1 MADAEHF
8 TDPFWAP
15 EPDEILSGGV
25 PCSYN
30 APTASIEMT
39 IGGLGT
45 IAVRSKTTGQL
56 EFIVR
61 SAGPDSPTLK
71 LTVTAE
77 SCVLQMKDNDS
88 EPFRDIP
95 VIEYR
100 AETRKSEGHKKLP
113 YVYYPKQPESAY
125 LNVRSKKDP
134 TVYWI
139 SVDRSNKRF
148 RYGQHLTNAS
158 LTYLEAH
165 FDGDRPSKQWM
176 DQLKST
182 QILQNGREIPGN
194 DVRYDPLPVTMDK
207 PPLVVSDEQVS
218 LEDLDKYHRTT
229 YANLPPGCQALYH
242 NIAGHNVSL
251 ESASFP
257 QLAQAID
264 YSCRDPRLVCGKILA
279 QKQTKNEFHDKS
291 KTYLRITVGSNLAN
305 SPGIPYVME
314 IWPPGHSSPIHDH
327 GRASAV
333 IKVLYGSIDCSWYDA
348 VQDGREPQQVGK
360 PHKLSKGDVT
370 WLGDKQFQIHKL
382 ENNYKTVCITLQC
395 YQFEQ
400 SDNEHYE
407 YFDFLDND
415 LNKDRFVPNSDR
427 SYGELVEELK
437 IEWDRKH

>member
-100 AETRKSEGHKKLP
+100 AETRKSEGPKKLP

-182 QILQNGREIPGN
+182 QILQNGRVSGFPHVHNTQELTVLLGN
-194 DVRYDPLPVTMDK
+194 
-207 PPLVVSDEQVS
+207 
-218 LEDLDKYHRTT
+218 
-229 YANLPPGCQALYH
+229 
-242 NIAGHNVSL
+242 
-251 ESASFP
+251 
-257 QLAQAID
+257 
-264 YSCRDPRLVCGKILA
+264 PRK
-279 QKQTKNEFHDKS
+279 
-291 KTYLRITVGSNLAN
+291 
-305 SPGIPYVME
+305 
-314 IWPPGHSSPIHDH
+314 
-327 GRASAV
+327 
-333 IKVLYGSIDCSWYDA
+333 
-348 VQDGREPQQVGK
+348 
-360 PHKLSKGDVT
+360 
-370 WLGDKQFQIHKL
+370 
-382 ENNYKTVCITLQC
+382 
-395 YQFEQ
+395 
-400 SDNEHYE
+400 
-407 YFDFLDND
+407 
-415 LNKDRFVPNSDR
+415 
-427 SYGELVEELK
+427 
-437 IEWDRKH
+437 

>member
-100 AETRKSEGHKKLP
+100 AETRKSEGPKKLP

-182 QILQNGREIPGN
+182 QILQNGR
-194 DVRYDPLPVTMDK
+194 

-279 QKQTKNEFHDKS
+279 QKQKKNEFHDKS
-291 KTYLRITVGSNLAN
+291 KTYLRITVGSNLV
-305 SPGIPYVME
+305 GQ
-314 IWPPGHSSPIHDH
+314 PPSIASSLFASNHIVSLE
-327 GRASAV
+327 ASAV

-415 LNKDRFVPNSDR
+415 LHKDRFVPNSDR

>member
-100 AETRKSEGHKKLP
+100 AETRKSEGPKKLP

-182 QILQNGREIPGN
+182 QILQNGR
-194 DVRYDPLPVTMDK
+194 

-279 QKQTKNEFHDKS
+279 QKQKKNEFHDKS
-291 KTYLRITVGSNLAN
+291 KTYLRITVGSNLV
-305 SPGIPYVME
+305 GQ
-314 IWPPGHSSPIHDH
+314 PPSIASSRFASNHIVSLE
-327 GRASAV
+327 ASAV

-415 LNKDRFVPNSDR
+415 LHKDRFVPNSDR
-427 SYGELVEELK
+427 SYGELIEELK

>member
-1 MADAEHF
+1 MADPEHF
-8 TDPFWAP
+8 TNPFWDP
-15 EPDEILSGGV
+15 EPDEILSGRIPYSSIEPAAG
-25 PCSYN
+25 
-30 APTASIEMT
+30 IEMT

-45 IAVRSKTTGQL
+45 IAVRSKTTGTL

-61 SAGPDSPTLK
+61 SAGPDLPTLK

-88 EPFRDIP
+88 KPFRDIP
-95 VIEYR
+95 VIEFPTEPR
-100 AETRKSEGHKKLP
+100 ESEGPKKLP
-113 YVYYPKQPESAY
+113 YIYYPKQPESAY
-125 LNVRSKKDP
+125 LNVQSKTDP

-182 QILQNGREIPGN
+182 EIQQNGREIPTK

-207 PPLVVSDEQVS
+207 PPLVISDEQVS
-218 LEDLDKYHRTT
+218 LEDLDKYTRTT
-229 YANLPPGCQALYH
+229 YANLPPGCQDLYH

-251 ESASFP
+251 ESPSFP

-264 YSCRDPRLVCGKILA
+264 YSCRDPKLVCGKILEE
-279 QKQTKNEFHDKS
+279 KKKKDEFHDKL
-291 KTYLRITVGSNLAN
+291 KTYLRITVGNNLAN

-327 GRASAV
+327 GKASAV

-348 VQDGREPQQVGK
+348 VQDGRKPQQVGK
-360 PHKLSKGDVT
+360 TTKLSKGDVT

-382 ENNYKTVCITLQC
+382 QNSYKTVCITLQC
-395 YQFEQ
+395 YQFEK
-400 SDNEHYE
+400 SDKEHYE
-407 YFDFLDND
+407 YFDFLDNS
-415 LNKDRFVPNSDR
+415 LHKDRFVPNSDS
-427 SYGELVEELK
+427 SYSKLVEELK
-437 IEWDRKH
+437 IEWNRKH